1 MRLPLLN
8 FGGGPGVP
16 TLNFEGGPGVPL
28 LNFEGGPGSQGPKI
42 LGPGVL
48 VPLLYHALKL
58 KLFKLKICL
67 FLFGIYE
74 CIRAKQN
81 QSEILHQFFQ
91 YFNTNLTSWGPQA
104 NRDKVRNLIMKRKN
118 MRLTTYQQHCMTS
131 WYLLNL
137 CWIFLYG
144 RALSQPAIRCS
155 KLTL

>member
-1 MRLPLLN
+1 MMVPLLN
-8 FGGGPGVP
+8 FEGDPGVLP
-16 TLNFEGGPGVPL
+16 LNFEGGPGVPL
-28 LNFEGGPGSQGPKI
+28 LNFEGGPG
-42 LGPGVL
+42 VL
-48 VPLLYHALKL
+48 VPLLHHALKL

-91 YFNTNLTSWGPQA
+91 YFNTNK
-104 NRDKVRNLIMKRKN
+104 DKVRNLIMKRKN
-118 MRLTTYQQHCMTS
+118 MRLTTYRQHCMTS